1 MRDVNKFL
9 KGFRRFQHH
18 YFDRNPELFD
28 RLFTQGQRPRAL
40 MVACCDSRCDPGVLT
55 DSEPGDMFVVRN
67 VANLVPPYIQAAS
80 YAGTTSAIAFAICNL
95 GVEHVIV
102 MGHARCGGI
111 RALMEN
117 KPPSCDEE
125 QLITKWLGIAADA
138 RQQVLNELPGKSQ
151 AIQTR
156 ACEQASILKSL
167 ENLMSYPWISR
178 RVNDGK
184 LALHG
189 WYFDMENGTLMQ
201 YDSDAGEFRV
211 MELQHDGCADHLEES
226 LQPQRL
232 YENWES
238 NPPL

>member
-1 MRDVNKFL
+1 MSDVNIFL

-28 RLFTQGQRPRAL
+28 RLFTEGQRPQAL

-55 DSEPGDMFVVRN
+55 DSEPGEMFVVRN
-67 VANLVPPYIQAAS
+67 VANLVPPYISAAA

-95 GVEHVIV
+95 GVQHVIV

-117 KPPSCDEE
+117 KPPNSDEE
-125 QLITKWLGIAADA
+125 QLITKWLGIAEDA
-138 RQQVLNELPGKSQ
+138 RQRVLKELPDKSPEIQ
-151 AIQTR
+151 AR
-156 ACEQASILKSL
+156 ACEQASILESL
-167 ENLMSYPWISR
+167 ENLMSFPWISR
-178 RVNDGK
+178 RVNEGK

-211 MELQHDGCADHLEES
+211 IEPHHEGSANHSEEPPMQLQRKLAS
-226 LQPQRL
+226 K
-232 YENWES
+232 NI
-238 NPPL
+238 

>member
-1 MRDVNKFL
+1 MRDVNIFL

-28 RLFTQGQRPRAL
+28 RLFTEGQRPRAL

-67 VANLVPPYIQAAS
+67 VANLVPPHIQAAS

-95 GVEHVIV
+95 AVEHVIV
-102 MGHARCGGI
+102 MGHAKCGGI

-117 KPPSCDEE
+117 MPSTCDEE
-125 QLITKWLGIAADA
+125 RLIEKWLGIAADA
-138 RQQVLNELPGKSQ
+138 KQHVLKELPGKSHEIQ
-151 AIQTR
+151 AR

-189 WYFDMENGTLMQ
+189 WYFDMENGELLQ
-201 YDSDAGEFRV
+201 YDGDAGEFRV
-211 MELQHDGCADHLEES
+211 IDVHFEGSVEHFEE
-226 LQPQRL
+226 PPIRL
-232 YENWES
+232 YRLS
-238 NPPL
+238 MGGGG

>member
-1 MRDVNKFL
+1 MSDVNIFL

-28 RLFTQGQRPRAL
+28 RLFAEGQRPRAL

-67 VANLVPPYIQAAS
+67 VANLVPPHIQATA

-117 KPPSCDEE
+117 RPPACDEE
-125 QLITKWLGIAADA
+125 LLIAKWLEIAADA
-138 RQQVLNELPGKSQ
+138 RLRVLKELPGKSQ
-151 AIQTR
+151 ETQAR

-167 ENLMSYPWISR
+167 ENLMSFPWISR
-178 RVNDGK
+178 RVNEGK

-189 WYFDMENGTLMQ
+189 WYFDMENGALLQ
-201 YDSDAGEFRV
+201 YDSDAGEFRATD
-211 MELQHDGCADHLEES
+211 MHIEGCADHSGES

-232 YENWES
+232 IEPGNLS
-238 NPPL
+238 

>member
-1 MRDVNKFL
+1 MRDVNIFL

-28 RLFTQGQRPRAL
+28 RLFAEGQRPRAL

-55 DSEPGDMFVVRN
+55 DSEPGDLFVVRN

-102 MGHARCGGI
+102 MGHSRCGGI
-111 RALMEN
+111 RALLEN
-117 KPPSCDEE
+117 RSPGSDEE
-125 QLITKWLGIAADA
+125 RLITKWLGIAEDA
-138 RQQVLNELPGKSQ
+138 RQRVLKELPGKPHETQ
-151 AIQTR
+151 AR
-156 ACEQASILKSL
+156 ACEQASILESL

-178 RVNDGK
+178 RVNEGA

-189 WYFDMENGTLMQ
+189 WYFDMENGALMQ

-211 MELQHDGCADHLEES
+211 MDLHVEGCADRSEEP

-232 YENWES
+232 FKNWES
-238 NPPL
+238 NPLP

>member
-1 MRDVNKFL
+1 MRDVNIFL

-28 RLFTQGQRPRAL
+28 RLFADGQRPRAL

-67 VANLVPPYIQAAS
+67 VANLVPPYIQATS

-95 GVEHVIV
+95 KVEHVIV
-102 MGHARCGGI
+102 MGHAKCGGI

-117 KPPSCDEE
+117 KPPECDDE
-125 QLITKWLGIAADA
+125 QLIAKWLGIAADV
-138 RQQVLNELPGKSQ
+138 RQQVLKDLPEISQ
-151 AIQTR
+151 EFQAR

-167 ENLMSYPWISR
+167 ENLMSYPWINR
-178 RVNDGK
+178 RVKEGN

-201 YDSDAGEFRV
+201 YDSDAGEFHV
-211 MELQHDGCADHLEES
+211 IVNHPEEGSNYSEKSPMQLQRMLE
-226 LQPQRL
+226 RRGG
-232 YENWES
+232 
-238 NPPL
+238 

>member
-1 MRDVNKFL
+1 MRDVNIFL

-18 YFDRNPELFD
+18 YFDRNPELFEQ
-28 RLFTQGQRPRAL
+28 LFAEGQHPRAL

-55 DSEPGDMFVVRN
+55 DSKPGDLFVVRN
-67 VANLVPPYIQAAS
+67 VANLVPPHIQAAS

-95 GVEHVIV
+95 KVEHVIV

-111 RALMEN
+111 RALLESRQ
-117 KPPSCDEE
+117 PACDEE
-125 QLITKWLGIAADA
+125 RLIAKWLEIAADA
-138 RQQVLNELPGKSQ
+138 RQRVLNELPGKPQEIQ
-151 AIQTR
+151 AR
-156 ACEQASILKSL
+156 ACEQAAILKSL

-178 RVNDGK
+178 RVNEGA

-201 YDSDAGEFRV
+201 YDSDVGEFRV
-211 MELQHDGCADHLEES
+211 MEQVEVGADHPEES

-232 YENWES
+232 FENWES
-238 NPPL
+238 NPPP